1 MWAIYKKEVR
11 QFLNSLIAY
20 IVIGVFLTGIGL
32 LTWVF
37 PDTSVL
43 IYGYADLE
51 TLFTLGPFVFMFLI
65 PAITMRMLAEEKKA
79 GTIELL
85 LTRPLSDFQI
95 IMGKFLAAFTLVVF
109 SILPTLIYCYSIAQL
124 GNPIG
129 NLDVP
134 GIIGAYLGLILLG
147 GVFAAIGVLSS
158 ALSEN
163 QIIAFIVAVFLSF
176 FLFTGI
182 DSMAGLFSG
191 QTSLYVEE
199 LSLIYHFDAMGRG
212 LIDTRNVTY
221 FVSVAAIM
229 LLLAHLKMSARLL
242 TFKPKRSRVWQ
253 MFTAGVLVI
262 LAFNIISAN
271 VYWRFDLTEDKR
283 FTLRPATSELLSQ
296 VDKPMTFEILLAGDL
311 PPKYQRL
318 SKALIQTLKEFND
331 KSKGEVTYFF
341 TDPSAAAT
349 AQERNENYNYLVTR
363 LGLSPTQAIF
373 NENGNQ
379 VSKILFP
386 YVILNY
392 DGQAAA
398 IMISDGGKIGLS
410 PDEAL
415 NQSIENLEFNLAVGV
430 QRLTKL
436 NRKKIGLIKGHGELD
451 SLHIA
456 GFSAEM
462 LRYFDLEAIDLT
474 KTAKIENVDA
484 IIVAKP
490 LRKYQ
495 KEDKFKLDQYIMNG
509 GRAIFLVDVL
519 NANMARAGGP
529 GTVGLP
535 VEHDLDDLLFRY
547 GVRLNPNYV
556 QDIQNFGRYPVVLD
570 DNENIINLPWPF
582 YSSVNDFVNHP
593 ITKNLDAVYLRT
605 YGTMDTVKAGGVRK
619 TPLMFTSEY
628 TRVISAPAKVAF
640 EDYANQPDATLF
652 THGKEPVAYLLEG
665 SFTSLFKNRILSDS
679 EKTGFRGESVPTKII
694 VASDGDLIRNELN
707 LRNGAPMELGLNPFA
722 DDGEKV
728 RYANKDFLFNALTYL
743 TDEHGLITAREKEIV
758 LRPLNRVKVQEE
770 KVYWQILNLVVPL
783 LLLIIFGFVRG
794 GLRKRKYGN
803 FNTTEKA

>member
-43 IYGYADLE
+43 VYGYADME

-65 PAITMRMLAEEKKA
+65 PAITMRMLAEENKT

-95 IMGKFLAAFTLVVF
+95 IIGKFLAAFTLVIF
-109 SILPTLIYCYSIAQL
+109 SVLPTLIYCYSIAQL
-124 GNPIG
+124 GNPVG

-134 GIIGAYLGLILLG
+134 GITGSYLGLVLLG
-147 GVFAAIGVLSS
+147 GVFAAIGILASS
-158 ALSEN
+158 LSEN

-176 FLFTGI
+176 FLYSGI
-182 DSMAGLFSG
+182 HSMAGLFSG
-191 QTSLYVEE
+191 QLSLYVEE
-199 LSLIYHFDAMGRG
+199 LSLIHHFDAMGRG
-212 LIDTRNVTY
+212 LIDTRNVMY
-221 FVSVAAIM
+221 FVSVGVVM
-229 LLLAHLKMSARLL
+229 LLLTHLKMSARLL
-242 TFKPKRSRVWQ
+242 SFKPKRSRVWQ
-253 MFTAGVLVI
+253 MFGAGLLLV
-262 LAFNIISAN
+262 LAFNVLSAN

-283 FTLRPATSELLSQ
+283 FTLKPATNELLAQ
-296 VDKPMTFEILLAGDL
+296 VDKPMTFEVLLTGDL

-318 SKALIQTLKEFND
+318 NKALIQTLKEFGDQSSSN
-331 KSKGEVTYFF
+331 VNYFF

-349 AQERNENYNYLVTR
+349 AQERNENYSYLMNR
-363 LGLSPTQAIF
+363 LGLSPVQAIF

-392 DGQAAA
+392 DEQAAA

-415 NQSIENLEFNLAVGV
+415 NQSIENLEFNLAVGI

-451 SLHIA
+451 SLQIA
-456 GFSAEM
+456 GFSVEM
-462 LRYFDLEAIDLT
+462 LRYFDIQPIDIT
-474 KTAKIENVDA
+474 KVDKVQGVDA
-484 IIVAKP
+484 IIVSKP
-490 LRKYQ
+490 LLKYEQ
-495 KEDKFKLDQYIMNG
+495 EDKFKLDQYIMNG
-509 GRAIFLVDVL
+509 GRAVFLVDAL
-519 NANMARAGGP
+519 NADMSKAGAA
-529 GTVGLP
+529 GTIGLP
-535 VEHDLDDLLFRY
+535 INHDLDDLLFRY
-547 GVRLNPNYV
+547 GVRLNPNYI

-582 YSSVNDFVNHP
+582 YSSVNDFTNHP
-593 ITKNLDAVYLRT
+593 ITKNLDAIYMRT
-605 YGTMDTVKAGGVRK
+605 YGTLDTVKAEGIKK
-619 TPLMFTSEY
+619 TPLMYTSEF
-628 TRVISAPAKVAF
+628 TRVISAPARVAF
-640 EDYANQPDATLF
+640 EDYANQPDPSLF
-652 THGKEPVAYLLEG
+652 SHGKEPVAYLLEG
-665 SFTSLFKNRILSDS
+665 TFTSLFKNRILSDKIKGEFREKS
-679 EKTGFRGESVPTKII
+679 EPTKII
-694 VASDGDLIRNELN
+694 VSSDGDLIRNELN
-707 LRNGAPMELGLNPFA
+707 LRSGAPMELGLNPFA

-743 TDEHGLITAREKEIV
+743 TDEKGLITARAKEVI
-758 LRPLNRVKVQEE
+758 LRPLSRVKVQEE
-770 KVYWQILNLVVPL
+770 RVYWQILNLVAP
-783 LLLIIFGFVRG
+783 LLIIVVFGVIRG
-794 GLRKRKYGN
+794 IIRKKQFSN
-803 FNTTEKA
+803 FNV